1 MEARRQAEKPLAR
14 KHRKGV
20 PRVFG
25 RSGPVG
31 RSGAYVVHVARCL
44 FQCLSRSSV
53 WPAVLLSLAA
63 AAEWLPSPWDC
74 ATLCVSPVSSHLT
87 GGSPGPPSHPP
98 ALPSPSVNNTPR
110 AHTPPSTLTTP
121 GVASSRLPPRVP
133 SYTFGFGRLSR
144 RRASGIGRRE
154 SPAWLLSLSVSFACS
169 LSLSL
174 SSARLFPF
182 LYLSLLYVVD
192 RFI

>member
-74 ATLCVSPVSSHLT
+74 ATLCVSPVSPHRGISRPSFPPT
-87 GGSPGPPSHPP
+87 GSSL
-98 ALPSPSVNNTPR
+98 ALGEQHTPR
-110 AHTPPSTLTTP
+110 AHAAVDADYSGCSVLSSPSSCTVVHLRLRATLSTSRIRDWSTRVSS
-121 GVASSRLPPRVP
+121 VASLPLCLFRL
-133 SYTFGFGRLSR
+133 F
-144 RRASGIGRRE
+144 
-154 SPAWLLSLSVSFACS
+154 S

-182 LYLSLLYVVD
+182 LCLSLLYVVD